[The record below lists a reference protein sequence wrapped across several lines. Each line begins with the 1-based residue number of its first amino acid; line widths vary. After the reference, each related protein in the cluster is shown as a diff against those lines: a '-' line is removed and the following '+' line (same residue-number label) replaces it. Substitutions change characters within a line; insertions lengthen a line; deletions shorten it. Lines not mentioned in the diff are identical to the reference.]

1 MDVTLAV
8 LADYANISQEG
19 KLNIMGVF
27 DAIYAETFPT
37 MHPEMKLVVQYEAG
51 AADGQA
57 THQIEIQLMDADG
70 RKPMVINGQVG
81 VGEVHAGFPVKANSI
96 LNIRNAQFEAPG
108 DFVFNILVDGIVKHQ
123 LPLKVLR
130 LAKPLQPSM
139 QPIPPIPPI
148 SQN

>member
-27 DAIYAETFPT
+27 DAIYAESFPT
-37 MHPEMKLVVQYEAG
+37 IHPEMKLVVQYEAG
-51 AADGQA
+51 TADGQA
-57 THQIEIQLMDADG
+57 VHQIEIQLMDADG
-70 RKPMVINGQVG
+70 RKPMVVNGQVG

-96 LNIRNAQFEAPG
+96 LNLRNAQFERPG
-108 DFVFNILVDGIVKHQ
+108 DFVFNILVDGEVKHQ
-123 LPLKVLR
+123 VPLKVLQ
-130 LAKPLQPSM
+130 LMKPPQGSHPQMPPS
-139 QPIPPIPPI
+139 

>member
-37 MHPEMKLVVQYEAG
+37 IHPEMKLVVQYEAG
-51 AADGQA
+51 TGDGQA
-57 THQIEIQLMDADG
+57 VHQIEIQMMDADG
-70 RKPMVINGQVG
+70 RKPMVVNGQVG

-96 LNIRNAQFEAPG
+96 LNIRNAQFERPG
-108 DFVFNILVDGIVKHQ
+108 DFVFNILVDGEVKHQ
-123 LPLKVLR
+123 VPLKVLQ
-130 LAKPLQPSM
+130 LMKPPQQSLPPMPPS
-139 QPIPPIPPI
+139 

>member
-37 MHPEMKLVVQYEAG
+37 IHPEMKLVVQYEAG

-57 THQIEIQLMDADG
+57 VHEIEIQLMDADG
-70 RKPMVINGQVG
+70 RKPMVVNGQVG
-81 VGEVHAGFPVKANSI
+81 VGEVHAGFPVKANSV
-96 LNIRNAQFEAPG
+96 LNIRNVQFESPG
-108 DFVFNILVDGIVKHQ
+108 DFVFNILVDGVVKHQ

-130 LAKPLQPSM
+130 LAKPLQPTM
-139 QPIPPIPPI
+139 PPVPPI